1 MNYKANTL
9 TDSQLSAIYG
19 GSFWGN
25 VKSFWH
31 GLLNGLN
38 LG

>member
-1 MNYKANTL
+1 MCKTENL
-9 TDSQLSAIYG
+9 TFSQLSKIYG
-19 GSFWGN
+19 GSFWGD

-38 LG
+38 L